1 MSSRP
6 GVSARTAINPGS
18 NEYNTFRRALRRAEG
33 SLKRDLPWIGHPD
46 PWAVLVSEFMLQQ
59 TQVSRVIG
67 PWQKFLT
74 TFPTPSACANAP
86 LSTVVRLWSGLG
98 YPRRAKALHD
108 TAAMIR
114 DHFGGVVPSE
124 VDQLRRLPGVG
135 EYTAHAIASFSF
147 AKPVAVLDTNV
158 GRILSRALANRTLRL
173 SEARTTSKEVMGR
186 VNSARFNQSMLDLGA
201 QFCRAVPRCETCPVA
216 GSCKWNLEGGPDPAP
231 RSAAV
236 SRAQTAYIG
245 SDRQLRGQV
254 LAQLGHGAVTKR
266 QLFSVLDGIDASK
279 CEDIL
284 GGLVSDGLVQLRG
297 RTVQLAGD

>member
-6 GVSARTAINPGS
+6 GVNAPTTISPGS
-18 NEYNTFRRALRRAEG
+18 NEYVAFRRALRRAEG

-67 PWQKFLT
+67 PWQTFLA
-74 TFPTPSACANAP
+74 TFPTPSTCANAS

-108 TAAMIR
+108 AATMIR
-114 DHFGGVVPSE
+114 DDFGGAVPSD

-135 EYTAHAIASFSF
+135 EYTAHAVASFSF

-158 GRILSRALANRTLRL
+158 GRILSRALANRTLTVN
-173 SEARTTSKEVMGR
+173 EARTLSHEVMGR
-186 VNSARFNQSMLDLGA
+186 ANSARFNQSMLDLGA
-201 QFCRAVPRCETCPVA
+201 QFCRSVPRCEVCPVA
-216 GSCKWNLEGGPDPAP
+216 GTCTWNLEGGADPAP

-236 SRAQTAYIG
+236 SRAQAAYVG

-254 LAQLGHGAVTKR
+254 LAQLGHGARSKR
-266 QLFSVLDGIDASK
+266 QLFSALDGIDPSR
-279 CEDIL
+279 CDDIL

-297 RTVQLAGD
+297 RLVQLAGD

>member
-1 MSSRP
+1 
-6 GVSARTAINPGS
+6 
-18 NEYNTFRRALRRAEG
+18 L
-33 SLKRDLPWIGHPD
+33 LQRDLPWIGHPD

-108 TAAMIR
+108 AATIIR
-114 DHFGGVVPSE
+114 DEFGGIVPSE
-124 VDQLRRLPGVG
+124 VEQLRRLPGVG
-135 EYTAHAIASFSF
+135 EYTAHAVASFSF
-147 AKPVAVLDTNV
+147 ARPVAVLDTNV
-158 GRILSRALANRTLRL
+158 GRILSRALANRTLTV
-173 SEARTTSKEVMGR
+173 SEARTMAKELMGR
-186 VNSARFNQSMLDLGA
+186 GNSARFNQSMLDLGA
-201 QFCRAVPRCETCPVA
+201 QFCRAVPRCEECPVA
-216 GSCKWNLEGGPDPAP
+216 GTCKWRREGGTDPAL

-236 SRAQTAYIG
+236 SRAQTPYVG

-254 LAQLGHGAVTKR
+254 LAQLGHGARTKR
-266 QLFSVLDGIDASK
+266 QLVSAMDGIDKSR
-279 CEDIL
+279 CDDIV

-297 RTVQLAGD
+297 GVVELAGDEL